1 MPKIALSRSTVCL
14 EIKLLS
20 SVIHVMLETLEG
32 IVCKSFSKFGSILE
46 ESVSR
51 AKKCLK
57 STKMLLKRIL
67 CPFDIHS
74 NHLSFDSIIFA
85 LLKY

>member
-20 SVIHVMLETLEG
+20 SVIHAMLETLEG

-57 STKMLLKRIL
+57 STKMLLKRIFVL
-67 CPFDIHS
+67 SIYIATIY
-74 NHLSFDSIIFA
+74 HLTVLFSRC
-85 LLKY
+85 